1 MAEPIRVSPE
11 EVRQRVMSGSAL
23 LVCAYEDDEKCK
35 RLHLE
40 GAIWLTEFK
49 ARLRSLPRDQEIIFY
64 CA

>member
-1 MAEPIRVSPE
+1 MAEPMRVSPE
-11 EVRQRVMSGSAL
+11 EVRRKVTFGSAL

-40 GAIWLTEFK
+40 GAIFLMEFK
-49 ARLRSLPRDQEIIFY
+49 SRLSSLSNDQEIIFY